1 MNNPLRDSHIV
12 LGVTGSI
19 ACYKA
24 ADLASKL
31 TQEGA
36 HVDVI
41 LTQGAANPMPILRK
55 SIRVQGIYVGSRA
68 MFLDMNAAIEAG
80 GLKPVIDRRF
90 AFADAPDAYRCMEAA
105 GHFGKI
111 VIEF

>member
-1 MNNPLRDSHIV
+1 M
-12 LGVTGSI
+12 
-19 ACYKA
+19 
-24 ADLASKL
+24 
-31 TQEGA
+31 
-36 HVDVI
+36 
-41 LTQGAANPMPILRK
+41 LTQGAVNPMPILRK
-55 SIRVQGIYVGSRA
+55 SIRLNGIYVGSRA